1 MTDPRYDGRKF
12 RELMIYL
19 AERCRIDPK
28 FGDTKFQ
35 KLLYWIDFG
44 AYRKLGAPITGAAYK
59 RFQHGPVAEPFWR
72 ERETLMSVGAVEVES
87 RGFFGKKQKV
97 TRAKRTAD
105 LSVFTSNEL
114 ELIEEVVA
122 QYQHY
127 SASDVRTLSHLEAG
141 WQLTNEKEVIP
152 YETVLI
158 EKGPLP
164 PSVQQKGSELLQRYG
179 W

>member
-1 MTDPRYDGRKF
+1 MV
-12 RELMIYL
+12 YL

-72 ERETLMSVGAVEVES
+72 ERDVLENVGAVTVEPRS
-87 RGFFGKKQKV
+87 FFNRKQKV
-97 TRAKRTAD
+97 TRAQREAD
-105 LSVFTSNEL
+105 LSIFTRNEIQ
-114 ELIEEVVA
+114 LIEEVVD
-122 QYQHY
+122 QYQHHN
-127 SASDVRTLSHLEAG
+127 ASDVRELSHLEAG
-141 WQLTNEKEVIP
+141 WQLTDEKEVIP

-158 EKGPLP
+158 ERGPLP
-164 PSVQQKGSELLQRYG
+164 PSVQQKGNELLQRYG